1 MVTSLGQQQFFF
13 ANSCATQDVIWEDTR
28 PAWIAWSYTCVM
40 CWKCGFCIAARS
52 FMGAWR
58 DQWCFWT
65 YHGKGMS
72 GTHVLYFMHACP
84 PACRCI
90 EEQWPPNSCLT
101 LCCLFMHDLCTASW
115 CPTCMACTIFWTPLH
130 VQHACVTALILQ
142 IFGWLAGQRQ
152 HWGFWYGLF
161 WTGSCPRDNMGQQRR
176 AKSSWSKTQFVCDQ
190 VQEAY

>member
-65 YHGKGMS
+65 YHGKGAWVAL
-72 GTHVLYFMHACP
+72 THSIYFMHACP

-130 VQHACVTALILQ
+130 VPCMCDRLNLADFWLTCWAKTALGFLIWPFLNRQ
-142 IFGWLAGQRQ
+142 LSSRQ
-152 HWGFWYGLF
+152 HGP
-161 WTGSCPRDNMGQQRR
+161 T
-176 AKSSWSKTQFVCDQ
+176 TQS
-190 VQEAY
+190 